1 MNDKL
6 LVELINSKA
15 FQRLKLISQQG
26 VPANFLPKTTPAYSR
41 YEHSIGVMA
50 ILRKL
55 GASQEEQAAGLL
67 HDVSHT
73 AFSHIVDYVIGSG
86 VNEDYQDSTHKEF
99 FLPGS
104 ELANILEKNSLDPKM
119 VSNLEIHGLLERH
132 QPELCA
138 DRLDYTLRYHAH
150 NGDRAFV
157 KRCIESITVSAGAM
171 AFSSLDPAREFAER
185 HLATW
190 NAKRGGY
197 AEKGWDMAVRWY
209 LFSSALKI
217 ALSKNIITMED
228 FKQNDDH
235 VIGMIDKAGDAG
247 IAKIL
252 EILKNKMEFT
262 LSEDDPKVEIRF
274 KFRYVDPLFIDEGDS
289 VKRVS
294 EADPDFKRLLN
305 DAIAINRHGCVL
317 KLGSIKGIK
326 LPIEP

>member
-1 MNDKL
+1 M
-6 LVELINSKA
+6 LVDLINSKA

-26 VPANFLPKTTPAYSR
+26 VPADFLPKTTPAYSR

-55 GASQEEQAAGLL
+55 GASPEEQAAGLL

-73 AFSHIVDYVIGSG
+73 AFSHIIDYVISSG
-86 VNEDYQDSTHKEF
+86 ANEEYQDSNHKRF
-99 FLPGS
+99 FLLGS
-104 ELANILEKNSLDPKM
+104 ELANILEKHSLDPKR
-119 VSNLEIHGLLERH
+119 VSNLEIYGLLERH

-150 NGDRAFV
+150 NGDMAFV
-157 KRCIESITVSAGAM
+157 KRCIESITASAGVTV
-171 AFSSLDPAREFAER
+171 FSSLDPAREFAER

-190 NAKRGGY
+190 NASRGGY

-217 ALSKNIITMED
+217 ALSKNIITMGD
-228 FKQNDDH
+228 FKQNDDY
-235 VIGMIDKAGDAG
+235 VMGMLNKAGDAA
-247 IAKIL
+247 IVKIL
-252 EILKNKMEFT
+252 ELLKNNMEFT
-262 LSEDDPKVEIRF
+262 LSEDNPKVEIRF
-274 KFRYVDPLFIDEGDS
+274 KFRYVDPLFIEGDS

-305 DAIAINRHGCVL
+305 DAIAINGHGCVL
-317 KLGSIKGIK
+317 KLGSIKGIE
-326 LPIEP
+326 LPIES